1 MNEFSKVLTVVTSSK
16 DKDLHN
22 KIENIITE
30 FIKSSNIAQLKIKN
44 LNPNKARDYFL
55 LITRMLLIIKIF
67 FEG

>member
-44 LNPNKARDYFL
+44 LNPNKARDYFFL
-55 LITRMLLIIKIF
+55 DSKDIINHKNI
-67 FEG
+67 